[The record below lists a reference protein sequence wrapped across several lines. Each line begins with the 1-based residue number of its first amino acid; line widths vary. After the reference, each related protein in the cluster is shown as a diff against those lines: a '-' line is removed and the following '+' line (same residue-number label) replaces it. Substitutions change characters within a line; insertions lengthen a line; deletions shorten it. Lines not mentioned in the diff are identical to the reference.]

1 MRALLLAAALLAPE
15 EENSLA
21 LSLDAALER
30 ARATSAALGRY
41 QALRNAADASQRGA
55 KAERLP
61 QLDLSAGYTRIANL
75 PELPFGS
82 PGLGSEPFLPG
93 SLGVLLAQAS
103 IVQPLYTGGGV
114 GAGIDAAAAR
124 KQAAEADWSDA
135 AAALTLE
142 TSSAYW
148 ALVSARARERVVA
161 EAQAT
166 YEAHLKDARNRQ
178 AVGMAASNEVLAVQ
192 IERDRADLQR
202 LQAEN
207 GAAQAN
213 ANLLRLCG
221 LPPGTR
227 VLPTDQPLPDAPP
240 SLEAESLVALA
251 LEGRKDVAALRA
263 RVAEADASQ
272 RVHQAGRRPRA
283 ALAAGYVYLATDG
296 TQQPLFPGWSGAW
309 TAGVQVSWSPFEL
322 RRSGAASAEAEA
334 RSQALRRQ
342 LEDLEQRVRL
352 DVTTRILDHRTAHA
366 THAVAQRALQA
377 ARENLRVTNDR
388 YRQGVSSSSDLL
400 DAEVALL
407 RAGYDATDTAV
418 SVRLSAAGLDR
429 AVGR

>member
-1 MRALLLAAALLAPE
+1 
-15 EENSLA
+15 
-21 LSLDAALER
+21 
-30 ARATSAALGRY
+30 
-41 QALRNAADASQRGA
+41 
-55 KAERLP
+55 
-61 QLDLSAGYTRIANL
+61 
-75 PELPFGS
+75 
-82 PGLGSEPFLPG
+82 
-93 SLGVLLAQAS
+93 
-103 IVQPLYTGGGV
+103 
-114 GAGIDAAAAR
+114 
-124 KQAAEADWSDA
+124 
-135 AAALTLE
+135 
-142 TSSAYW
+142 
-148 ALVSARARERVVA
+148 
-161 EAQAT
+161 
-166 YEAHLKDARNRQ
+166 
-178 AVGMAASNEVLAVQ
+178 
-192 IERDRADLQR
+192 
-202 LQAEN
+202 
-207 GAAQAN
+207 
-213 ANLLRLCG
+213 
-221 LPPGTR
+221 
-227 VLPTDQPLPDAPP
+227 
-240 SLEAESLVALA
+240 
-251 LEGRKDVAALRA
+251 
-263 RVAEADASQ
+263 VAEADASQ

-296 TQQPLFPGWSGAW
+296 TQQPLFSGWSGAW